1 MPGLSYPKSRR
12 ENVVDGL
19 AGVEFTDPYRWL
31 EADTEEVREWQ
42 RAQGQ
47 LAADYVRDWPHFD
60 SLRKSVAHWSAP
72 RFGSVPRFAGG
83 RWFRMADR
91 EGSDAQLPVVADR
104 PFGEGRVLFDPSTEA
119 ADRTSLVVWIAP
131 SPDGEILAL
140 GVCDDGSEANTIRL
154 IEVAS
159 GRQLPD
165 PPPQL
170 LMDNWTGGAQWLPDA
185 SGFFFLAVDRAT
197 MNRQIML
204 HDRSGS
210 PTTSATSL
218 PASLDY
224 TQVTLSRQ
232 GRWAVAHHALME
244 PRPIALL
251 DLADPEADWRPFVT
265 ELQGTLVGH
274 VIGDRY
280 VAVTSVG
287 APRGRIVAIP
297 LDAGDP
303 GDSSS
308 WIELVPESEAAI
320 RSLTPVGDRL
330 YVNELVDTFARVRV
344 FDREGEPEGEVP
356 LPGLGA
362 IDELPFPLM
371 NLSPGGHPDEF
382 LFAYSSLTHS
392 WGTYR
397 HRPGDETIDTLAEPA
412 VSLPGAVVE
421 SRWATSRDGTRIP
434 FHLLRLERTQMDR
447 PQPAL
452 IYAYGG
458 FNAPWLP
465 VFPNAMASFV
475 AAGGVFVHAHLRG
488 GGEYGLEWWQGGRM
502 ANKQNCYQ
510 DLYAVAEELVASG
523 VTRKD
528 LLAVTGGSNGG
539 LMAGVAITQRPDL
552 WRVVVPHVPLLDV
565 IGSCRDPYGLGA
577 TVAEFGNPW
586 DADEVRRLA
595 SISPYHL
602 VEEGKAYPALFID
615 AGDTDPRCPP
625 WHARKFVA
633 RMQAASSS
641 EEPILV
647 RIWENV
653 GHGWATP
660 KKVQVTESTEW
671 LAFTMRQLGMTPRS
685 A

>member
-1 MPGLSYPKSRR
+1 MAGLSYPKSRK

-31 EADTEEVREWQ
+31 EADTEEVRLWQ
-42 RAQGQ
+42 RAQAE
-47 LAADYVRDWPHFD
+47 LAAEYVRDWPHFD
-60 SLRKSVAHWSAP
+60 LLRQSVARFSAA

-83 RWFRMADR
+83 RWFRMADQG
-91 EGSDAQLPVVADR
+91 GSDARVPVVADQ
-104 PFGEGRVLFDPSTEA
+104 PFGEGRVLFDPLTEN
-119 ADRTSLVVWIAP
+119 ADQPPLVVWYAP
-131 SPDGEILAL
+131 SPGGEVLAL

-154 IEVAS
+154 IDVAT
-159 GRQLPD
+159 GKPLPD
-165 PPPQL
+165 PPPQV
-170 LMDNWTGGAQWLPDA
+170 LMDNWTGGAQWLPDS

-197 MNRQIML
+197 MQRQVML
-204 HDRSGS
+204 HERGNP
-210 PTTSATSL
+210 PTTTPTSL
-218 PASLDY
+218 PVSLDY
-224 TQVTLSRQ
+224 TQVTVSAQ

-244 PRPIALL
+244 PRPIAML
-251 DLADPEADWRPFVT
+251 DLADRKADWRPFVT
-265 ELQGTLVGH
+265 EVQGTLVGH

-287 APRGRIVAIP
+287 APRGRIVAIA
-297 LDAGDP
+297 LDTKDP
-303 GDSSS
+303 NDTNS
-308 WIELVPESEAAI
+308 WIEIVPESEGAI
-320 RSLTPVGDRL
+320 RSVTPVGDRL
-330 YVNELVDTFARVRV
+330 YVNELVDTFARIRV
-344 FDREGEPEGEVP
+344 FDTEGEPQGEVP

-371 NLSPGGHPDEF
+371 NLSPRGHPEEF

-397 HRPGDETIDTLAEPA
+397 HRPGDDTIETLEEPA
-412 VSLPGAVVE
+412 VFLPGAVVE
-421 SRWATSRDGTRIP
+421 SRWATSKDGTKIP
-434 FHLLRLERTQMDR
+434 YHMLRRERTETDR
-447 PQPAL
+447 PQPTL

-475 AAGGVFVHAHLRG
+475 ASGGIFVHAHLRG
-488 GGEYGLEWWQGGRM
+488 GGEFGLEWWQGGRM

-523 VTRKD
+523 MTRKD
-528 LLAVTGGSNGG
+528 LLGVTGGSNGG

-552 WRVVVPHVPLLDV
+552 WRVVIPRVPMLDI
-565 IGSCRDPYGLGA
+565 IGSCREPYGLGA

-586 DADEVRRLA
+586 DADEVRRMA
-595 SISPYHL
+595 AFSPYQL
-602 VEEGKAYPALFID
+602 VEEGAAYPAMFID
-615 AGDTDPRCPP
+615 AGDTDPRCPA
-625 WHARKFVA
+625 WHARKFAA
-633 RMQAASSS
+633 RMQAANSSDH
-641 EEPILV
+641 PILV

-660 KKVQVTESTEW
+660 KEVQLTESAEW